1 MSTTPVERALSYH
14 TRTKHR
20 LDRYA
25 RALGYLD
32 WSTQPDPFRTFEG
45 APRLLLPL
53 RAGGL
58 TAAYRDLYRPGAVPT
73 AAVDLESIAALV
85 ELSLGLS
92 AWKETRGSRWALRC
106 NPSSGNLHPTEGY
119 LLLAG
124 APGVPAGL
132 YHYVS
137 RDHALERRATLDPAA
152 ARALAGLFPE
162 GSFVVGLSSVHWREA
177 WKYGERAFRY
187 CQHDAGHALAA
198 IRYAAAALGWSAVL
212 LDDLGDAE
220 LSALLGLDRDADF
233 AGIAAADRE
242 HPDAALLLVPAAPLA
257 PTALAAARA
266 VGASAAEVIRVV
278 AGGAWAGRA
287 NALSPS
293 HVDWDVIEDA
303 ALATWKPHTE
313 EPAAAPEAALPPL
326 AGGVDDADGA
336 DGTPGAGALASEVIR
351 TRRSATAFDGHTSIG
366 AETFYAMLDRLLPR
380 PGVPPWD
387 ALPWAP
393 LVHAVVF
400 VHRVRGLAQG
410 LYVLER
416 SEAAHERLRAALAH
430 PFDWERPEGC
440 PDHLRLY
447 RLSEADLR
455 GPAQIVSCHQ
465 EIAADGAFSLGM
477 VADFGATLR
486 ERGAP
491 WYRRLFWEAGV
502 LGHALYL
509 EAEAARDSGGR
520 VRATGI
526 GCYFDDVFHELCGIT
541 GDAFQSLYHFTV
553 GGPVEDVRLMTRAP
567 YEHLEGERREP
578 DPR

>member
-53 RAGGL
+53 RASGL

-73 AAVDLESIAALV
+73 AAVDLESIAALF

-152 ARALAGLFPE
+152 ARALAGLFPA

-326 AGGVDDADGA
+326 AGGVDGA